1 MQIIWILDVMVWP
14 QKKDFDDAY
23 IVTDLMEADLSA
35 ILSSKQQLSD
45 THIKYFIYQILRA
58 MKYIHSAGILHR
70 DMKPQNIL
78 INSVSNT
85 QS

>member
-1 MQIIWILDVMVWP
+1 MVWP

>member
-1 MQIIWILDVMVWP
+1 MVWP

-45 THIKYFIYQILRA
+45 TVLISSISSIKF
-58 MKYIHSAGILHR
+58 
-70 DMKPQNIL
+70 
-78 INSVSNT
+78 
-85 QS
+85 